1 MTVGHR
7 HLAGRTVLLALVATL
22 MAGCATRRAAD
33 PGTTGSIAQ
42 VSRSDV
48 EALADRYKDHPTDR
62 QTMLGYARALGLA
75 GRWPEAVA
83 VLREGVLKTPGD
95 KDIAAAYGK
104 ALASNGN
111 FEEALKVVRQTNSDT
126 TPDWRLL
133 SAEGAILDQL
143 NQPADA
149 RRAYEM
155 ALKISPDEPS
165 VVNNLALS
173 YLLTNEPKRA
183 EELLRKAAASP
194 RADGR
199 IRQNLALALGLQGK
213 FAEAEKIAVADL
225 PKDEADANMAY
236 LKDMMAQANS
246 WQAIRKADKAKG

>member
-1 MTVGHR
+1 MTIR
-7 HLAGRTVLLALVATL
+7 LKPLAGRTVLIALCAAL
-22 MAGCATRRAAD
+22 LSGCATRRSAD
-33 PGTTGSIAQ
+33 PDTTGSIGAASAGQ
-42 VSRSDV
+42 L
-48 EALADRYKDHPTDR
+48 EALGDRYKDNPGDKATV
-62 QTMLGYARALGLA
+62 MAYARSLGLA
-75 GRWPEAVA
+75 TRWPEAVA
-83 VLREGVLKTPGD
+83 VLRDAVLKSPGD
-95 KDIAAAYGK
+95 KEIAAAYGK
-104 ALASNGN
+104 ALAANGN

-126 TPDWRLL
+126 NPDWRLL

-183 EELLRKAAASP
+183 EDLLRKASASP

-213 FAEAEKIAVADL
+213 FAEAEQIAVADL
-225 PKDEADANMAY
+225 PKAEADANMAY
-236 LKDMMAQANS
+236 LKSMMAQANS
-246 WQAIRKADKAKG
+246 WQAIKKADKAKS